1 MALSS
6 RGEFWQEYW
15 SYHRRRYPEDV
26 RDGWADSNVRHAT
39 VDNSLSLSLYL
50 MQDPSEQAGI
60 FMVSTHLE
68 APERADM
75 VEPYLQPLREVLN
88 DATQSDMGGTHLSV
102 DVRDPAN
109 WDAMREWL
117 HHRKL
122 IYQLVIREVVRQ
134 G

>member
-1 MALSS
+1 
-6 RGEFWQEYW
+6 
-15 SYHRRRYPEDV
+15 
-26 RDGWADSNVRHAT
+26 
-39 VDNSLSLSLYL
+39 
-50 MQDPSEQAGI
+50 
-60 FMVSTHLE
+60 MVSTHLE
-68 APERADM
+68 ALERADM

-88 DATQSDMGGTHLSV
+88 DPTQSDMGGTHLSV